1 MPASSQRFDAWIE
14 IEGRR
19 LEEYNVEA
27 SDDGSRVVCWT
38 PCEAGKEFRIGV
50 TIPTEQVQETN
61 HSIYALLD
69 GKAVSLRGG
78 IVARDPFAA
87 LPRNKSFFGHY
98 VKNRTAVQAFQFGNL
113 ELTDDE
119 LYLGVTTKRFGEIT
133 VVVASVQDFTLAA
146 GPWTSTMF
154 PEDYRVHERTK
165 KGLTHCVRLGDEEP
179 VGGPAPRLW
188 NMIRPKVAC
197 TFVFKYRHIDVLIA
211 DGIAARQDKKESV
224 SATTL
229 ATPRVSTS
237 SGTGGDGLGKSS
249 GKRKADEVEVGDG
262 ETIEGEIASLEAKLA
277 ALKERRALKL
287 VKRESDNTL
296 FAEGSVKG
304 KGIAYDP
311 VSLEA
316 GMHQVVCTARLSA
329 ALLRTARL
337 YTARLRTAPSVPAAQ
352 GYAHP
357 LTCLPYTASPIS
369 AILDGPSAHQ
379 AHQAHNATQNNGKG

>member
-119 LYLGVTTKRFGEIT
+119 LYLGATTKQFGEIT
-133 VVVASVQDFTLAA
+133 VVVASVQGYTLAA
-146 GPWTSTMF
+146 GPGTSTVF

-165 KGLTHCVRLGDEEP
+165 KGLAHCVRLGDKKP
-179 VGGPAPRLW
+179 AGGPAPRLW
-188 NMIRPKVAC
+188 NTIRPKVVC
-197 TFVFKYRHIDVLIA
+197 TFVFKYRHIDILIA

-224 SATTL
+224 SATTSL

-237 SGTGGDGLGKSS
+237 SGAGGDGTGKSL
-249 GKRKADEVEVGDG
+249 GKRKVDQVEVGDD

-287 VKRESDNTL
+287 VKRESDNAL
-296 FAEGSVKG
+296 VAEGSVLG
-304 KGIAYDP
+304 R
-311 VSLEA
+311 SLFVPSFA
-316 GMHQVVCTARLSA
+316 VQAWNILSS
-329 ALLRTARL
+329 
-337 YTARLRTAPSVPAAQ
+337 Y
-352 GYAHP
+352 
-357 LTCLPYTASPIS
+357 
-369 AILDGPSAHQ
+369 
-379 AHQAHNATQNNGKG
+379 